1 MPARRIATH
10 GRIPLAL
17 QTMALENSTAGTPNS
32 TTRTADVLHFSVET
46 NDVRYSM
53 NGDAALTT
61 GVLLQK
67 DMDYWLDGYNGTA
80 ALSFQR
86 STGAAAV
93 IIQPYK
99 YEE

>member
-1 MPARRIATH
+1 MPARRTAIH

-17 QTMALENSTAGTPNS
+17 QKLTLSNSTVGAVNS
-32 TTRTADVLHFSVET
+32 TTQTADVLHFSVET

-53 NGDAALTT
+53 NGDVALTT

-67 DMDYWLDGYNGTA
+67 DMDYWLDGYNGTS
-80 ALSFQR
+80 LLEFQR
-86 STGAAAV
+86 STGSAVV

>member
-1 MPARRIATH
+1 MPARRTATH
-10 GRIPLAL
+10 GRIPLSL
-17 QTMALENSTAGTPNS
+17 QTLSLTNSTAGTPNS
-32 TTRTADVLHFSVET
+32 TTRGADVLHFSVET
-46 NDVRYSM
+46 NDIRYSM
-53 NGDAALTT
+53 NGDAALST

-80 ALSFQR
+80 ALTFQR
-86 STGAAAV
+86 STGEASV